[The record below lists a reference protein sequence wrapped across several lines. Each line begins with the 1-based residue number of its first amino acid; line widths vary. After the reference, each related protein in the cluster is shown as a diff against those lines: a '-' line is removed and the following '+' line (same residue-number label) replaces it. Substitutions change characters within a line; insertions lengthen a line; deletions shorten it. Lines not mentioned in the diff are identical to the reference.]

1 MGVISVLAPLP
12 VPLLLTSGGNRC
24 AGYLAGSEH
33 SRRKEM
39 ESS

>member
-1 MGVISVLAPLP
+1 MGVISVLASLP
-12 VPLLLTSGGNRC
+12 VPLLLAGGGNRC
-24 AGYLAGSEH
+24 AGYLAGNAH

>member
-12 VPLLLTSGGNRC
+12 VPLLVAGGGNRC
-24 AGYLAGSEH
+24 AGYLAGSAH
-33 SRRKEM
+33 RRRKET